1 MNTAKKLQF
10 VIPDTLTGKRL
21 DAALAELSGFSR
33 SSLARLF
40 KEGHVTVEGHLVD
53 RDAKAMPGQIIDL
66 VIPAKQTERK
76 APDIIAETDDYI
88 VINKPAGLLVH
99 EKPGTHSAREREYTI
114 ADWVGEHLTSTEDLD
129 ATRPGIIHRLDRDV
143 SGVMLIAKHAKAAEY
158 LKQQFAA
165 RKVTKIYTALVFG
178 IVKDD
183 AGTITFPLARS
194 KRTGRVAA
202 RPSGSEGREAL
213 TEYTVL
219 ERRGSS
225 TLLSVQIKTGR
236 MHQIRSHLLAIGHP
250 IVGDTVYGA
259 SHTAKAPTERLML
272 HSTMIGFAD
281 MTGKWQEYRV
291 DVPKEFEEIK

>member
-1 MNTAKKLQF
+1 MTIAKKLQF
-10 VIPDTLTGKRL
+10 VIPDALAEKRL

-40 KEGHVTVEGHLVD
+40 KEGHVQADGLAVD

-66 VIPAKQTERK
+66 IIPAEQAERK
-76 APDIIAETDDYI
+76 TPDIIAETGDYI
-88 VINKPAGLLVH
+88 AINKPAGMLVH
-99 EKPGTHSAREREYTI
+99 EKPGTHSAREREYSI
-114 ADWVGEHLTSTEDLD
+114 ADWAGEHLASTEGLD
-129 ATRPGIIHRLDRDV
+129 ATRPSIIHRLDRDV
-143 SGVMLIAKHAKAAEY
+143 SGIMLIAKHAKAAEY
-158 LKQQFAA
+158 LKRQFAA
-165 RKVTKIYTALVFG
+165 RKVTKIYTALVSG

-183 AGTITFPLARS
+183 AGAITFPLARS
-194 KRTGRVAA
+194 KRTGRIAA
-202 RPSGSEGREAL
+202 RPSGSEGRDAH

-236 MHQIRSHLLAIGHP
+236 MHQIRAHLLAIGHP

-259 SHTAKAPTERLML
+259 SHSVKAHTERLML
-272 HSTMIGFAD
+272 HSTVIGFAD
-281 MTGKWQEYRV
+281 MAGKWQEYKA